1 MDNKKII
8 KISDYY
14 KDFNIPNEVF
24 DSKSLKNLL
33 ELSAANE
40 INIFDKRSKKKIKK
54 KDKILKQCED
64 MKKIKLKEYT
74 KEIKKF
80 GNNEEIRCDKI
91 KKANEHFFENIESI
105 DSIMNI
111 LKNESDDIEKL
122 NHLLNSDDEFI
133 EIFSN

>member
-40 INIFDKRSKKKIKK
+40 INIFDKRSKKK
-54 KDKILKQCED
+54 
-64 MKKIKLKEYT
+64 
-74 KEIKKF
+74 
-80 GNNEEIRCDKI
+80 N
-91 KKANEHFFENIESI
+91 
-105 DSIMNI
+105 
-111 LKNESDDIEKL
+111 
-122 NHLLNSDDEFI
+122 
-133 EIFSN
+133 